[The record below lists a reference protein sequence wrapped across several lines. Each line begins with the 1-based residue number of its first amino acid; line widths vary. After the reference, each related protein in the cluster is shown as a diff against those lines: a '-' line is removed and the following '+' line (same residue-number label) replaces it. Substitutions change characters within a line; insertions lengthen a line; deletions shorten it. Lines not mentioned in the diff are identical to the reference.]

1 MKQNGKKRS
10 ISWKKLIGI
19 LLFLSLLFSI
29 GYAVACMIRSP
40 SVAPPGDPHAKV
52 KSDYTLMLVQCMTA
66 ILVMFLPSAL
76 ERRFRLEIPNYL
88 VVLYFAFLYC
98 AVYLGEVRNFYYAVP
113 HWDTILHGFSGAM
126 LGALGFV
133 LVNLLN
139 DAPNVKMSLSPGF
152 VAFFAFCFALA
163 CGAVWE
169 IYEYL
174 MDGLLHMNMQHFAI
188 EDGTPLM
195 GRAALLDTMKDLIVD
210 ALGALVIAVI
220 GYFPLRWPKDR
231 T

>member
-76 ERRFRLEIPNYL
+76 ERRFRLEIPNYM

-113 HWDTILHGFSGAM
+113 HWDTILHGFSGAR
-126 LGALGFV
+126 LGALGCV

>member
-76 ERRFRLEIPNYL
+76 ERRFRLEIPNYM

>member
-76 ERRFRLEIPNYL
+76 ERRFRLEIPNYM

-113 HWDTILHGFSGAM
+113 HWETILHGFSGAM

>member
-1 MKQNGKKRS
+1 MKQNRKKRS

-76 ERRFRLEIPNYL
+76 ERRFRLEIPNYM

>member
-1 MKQNGKKRS
+1 MKRNGKRPAVP
-10 ISWKKLIGI
+10 WKKIIGVI
-19 LLFLSLLFSI
+19 LFFSLLFSI
-29 GYAVACMIRSP
+29 GYAVTCMIRSP
-40 SVAPPGDPHAKV
+40 AVAPAGDPHAKI
-52 KSDYTLMLVQCMTA
+52 KSDYTLMLVQCLMA
-66 ILVMFLPSAL
+66 IIVMFLPSVL
-76 ERRFRLEIPNYL
+76 ERRFRLEIPNYMY
-88 VVLYFAFLYC
+88 VLYFAFLYC

-126 LGALGFV
+126 VGALGFV

-139 DAPNVKMSLSPGF
+139 DAPNVKMNLSPGF

-174 MDGLLHMNMQHFAI
+174 MDGLLSMNMQHFAV
-188 EDGTPLM
+188 EDGTPLV

-210 ALGALVIAVI
+210 ALGALLIAVI
-220 GYFPLRWPKDR
+220 GYFPLRWPR
-231 T
+231 SQA

>member
-1 MKQNGKKRS
+1 
-10 ISWKKLIGI
+10 
-19 LLFLSLLFSI
+19 
-29 GYAVACMIRSP
+29 
-40 SVAPPGDPHAKV
+40 
-52 KSDYTLMLVQCMTA
+52 
-66 ILVMFLPSAL
+66 
-76 ERRFRLEIPNYL
+76 
-88 VVLYFAFLYC
+88 
-98 AVYLGEVRNFYYAVP
+98 
-113 HWDTILHGFSGAM
+113 M

-174 MDGLLHMNMQHFAI
+174 MDGLLHMNMQHFAV
-188 EDGTPLM
+188 EDGTPLL

-231 T
+231 P

>member
-1 MKQNGKKRS
+1 MKRNGKRPAVP
-10 ISWKKLIGI
+10 WKKIIGVI
-19 LLFLSLLFSI
+19 LFFSLLFSI
-29 GYAVACMIRSP
+29 GYAVTCMIRSP
-40 SVAPPGDPHAKV
+40 AVAPAGDPHAKI
-52 KSDYTLMLVQCMTA
+52 KSDYTLMLVQCLMA
-66 ILVMFLPSAL
+66 IIVMFLPSVL
-76 ERRFRLEIPNYL
+76 ERRFRLEIPNYMY
-88 VVLYFAFLYC
+88 VLYFAFLYC

-139 DAPNVKMSLSPGF
+139 DAPNVKMNLSPGF

-174 MDGLLHMNMQHFAI
+174 MDGLLSMNMQHFAV
-188 EDGTPLM
+188 EDGTPLV

-210 ALGALVIAVI
+210 ALGALLIAVI
-220 GYFPLRWPKDR
+220 GYFPLRWPKDPA
-231 T
+231 

>member
-1 MKQNGKKRS
+1 MKQDGKKGS
-10 ISWKKLIGI
+10 IQWKKLIGV

-40 SVAPPGDPHAKV
+40 SVAPAEDPHAKV
-52 KSDYTLMLVQCMTA
+52 KSDYTLMLVQCLMA
-66 ILVMFLPSAL
+66 IVVMFLPSAL
-76 ERRFRLEIPNYL
+76 ERRFRLDIPNYM

-98 AVYLGEVRNFYYAVP
+98 AVYLGEVRNFYYVVP

-174 MDGLLHMNMQHFAI
+174 MDGLLHMNMQHFAV
-188 EDGTPLM
+188 EDGTPLL

-220 GYFPLRWPKDR
+220 GYFPLRWPRSQD
-231 T
+231 

>member
-76 ERRFRLEIPNYL
+76 ERRFRLEIPNYM

-220 GYFPLRWPKDR
+220 GYFPLRWPKNR